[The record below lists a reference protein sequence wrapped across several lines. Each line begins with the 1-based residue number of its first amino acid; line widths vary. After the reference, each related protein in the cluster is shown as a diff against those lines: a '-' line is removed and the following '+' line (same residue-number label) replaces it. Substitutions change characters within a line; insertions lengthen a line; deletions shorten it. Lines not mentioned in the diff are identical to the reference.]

1 MLTCYFIVG
10 NASCVP
16 CIRRRSSPPNASRQ
30 AYTSFKK
37 EIKIIFISSFLTIS
51 KGTYSTISQQFCS
64 LHSHSEFYSES
75 VNCYSLFGSWNYV
88 CPPFPPKDWS
98 ALLSPPEDW
107 SLEIP
112 QGTWWGVN
120 CLSIPEEAR
129 TNWNFSICGW
139 LKTISSLVRT

>member
-37 EIKIIFISSFLTIS
+37 EIKIVFISSFLTIS

-64 LHSHSEFYSES
+64 LHSHGEFYSES

-88 CPPFPPKDWS
+88 FPLFPPKDCS
-98 ALLSPPEDW
+98 ALLSPPW
-107 SLEIP
+107 RLVTLNSTRNMMGCQL
-112 QGTWWGVN
+112 
-120 CLSIPEEAR
+120 
-129 TNWNFSICGW
+129 
-139 LKTISSLVRT
+139 LKYSRRSKN

>member
-37 EIKIIFISSFLTIS
+37 EIKIVFISSFLTIS

-64 LHSHSEFYSES
+64 LHSHSEFISES
-75 VNCYSLFGSWNYV
+75 VKHHSTFGSRKYP
-88 CPPFPPKDWS
+88 CPPFPFKDWS
-98 ALLSPPEDW
+98 TLPTPVRIGHLKFHKEDD
-107 SLEIP
+107 
-112 QGTWWGVN
+112 GV
-120 CLSIPEEAR
+120 STA
-129 TNWNFSICGW
+129 
-139 LKTISSLVRT
+139 